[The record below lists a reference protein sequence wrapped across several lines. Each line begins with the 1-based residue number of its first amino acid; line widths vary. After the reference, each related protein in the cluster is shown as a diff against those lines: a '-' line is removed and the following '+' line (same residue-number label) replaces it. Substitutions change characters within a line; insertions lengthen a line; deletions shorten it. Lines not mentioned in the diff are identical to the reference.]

1 MRTNY
6 ILFLLFTFV
15 FFSCKKK
22 NDDDPVPASAS
33 KHVTYRIACSD
44 CEVIYYKSAM
54 VQGTEYHVN
63 SSWSYSFDGVKGDV
77 VLLMAYNT
85 SSAPQGVNATIM
97 VNNDTLCT
105 QTNYCPISG
114 YSFLTNTLE

>member
-1 MRTNY
+1 MRGNY
-6 ILFLLFTFV
+6 LLLVLFTIV

-22 NDDDPVPASAS
+22 TEDDPTPTPSP
-33 KHVTYRIACSD
+33 KHVTYRIVCSD

-54 VQGTEYHVN
+54 VEATEYHKN

-85 SSAPQGVNATIM
+85 SSAPQGVNATIL
-97 VNNDTLCT
+97 VNN
-105 QTNYCPISG
+105 
-114 YSFLTNTLE
+114 